1 MKAIFTAAM
10 LLVACLHPAARAQ
23 VFQAIEFNSLTC
35 INKNRFNDECKSV
48 LIRARYL
55 KGGTDRIV
63 FITHGSPGLDERH
76 ERYARHLNSLGISAI
91 VLDHWGSR
99 GIRKSHEN
107 FAESE
112 KKGARAFNM
121 TLDAMHGMQFFKDHY
136 DYKYFGHIG
145 ESIGGTA
152 ATWFVK
158 KYMYNEY
165 KRIAGREAI
174 RPEAVVALY
183 AGCYEKTE
191 SDEFVK
197 VPLANLIGSLDNN
210 SPAALCQEWSTWAN
224 LKGANITY
232 IELAGQHHD
241 FDMGTPVNAYP
252 GAENP
257 SECARYVDRE
267 AITWLKTGKKYTAN
281 AAGFT
286 QFTKDCML
294 PGTVKPTLAGHTG
307 DPNTG
312 FNEWGQFFVKK
323 LR

>member
-1 MKAIFTAAM
+1 MKALIAAVM
-10 LLVACLHPAARAQ
+10 MFMSCFPLGARAQ
-23 VFQAIEFNSLTC
+23 NVQALEFKSFTC
-35 INKNRFNDECKSV
+35 VNKIRFNDDCKPV
-48 LIRARYL
+48 LIQARYF

-63 FITHGSPGLDERH
+63 FITHGSPGIDERH
-76 ERYARHLNSLGISAI
+76 ERYARHLNSLGISAVI
-91 VLDHWGSR
+91 LDHWGSR
-99 GIRKSHEN
+99 GLRKSHEN

-121 TLDAMHGMQFFKDHY
+121 TLDAMHGMQFFKDQY
-136 DYKYFGHIG
+136 DYKFFGHIG
-145 ESIGGTA
+145 ESVGGTA

-158 KYMYNEY
+158 KYMYSEHQ
-165 KRIAGREAI
+165 RIVGRQALQ
-174 RPEAVVALY
+174 PQAVVALY

-197 VPLANLIGSLDNN
+197 VPLANVIGSLDNN
-210 SPAALCQEWSTWAN
+210 SPAALCQEWSVWAN
-224 LKGANITY
+224 QRGANISY

-241 FDMGTPVNAYP
+241 FDMGSPVKAYA

-267 AITWLKTGKKYTAN
+267 AITWLKTGQKYTAN

-294 PGTVKPTLAGHTG
+294 PGKVKPTLAGHTG
-307 DPNTG
+307 NPNTG
-312 FNEWGQFFVKK
+312 FREWGDFFVRQ